1 MSSASAG
8 ASANGGASILK
19 KGLFIGMLVAVISS
33 TLIAP
38 ALALEY
44 TFNGAASGETFY
56 QSTSTDTN
64 YIANNGQITVGTD
77 GTVASGLTGNPS
89 SGPLSSL
96 DLPVGEYPE
105 SYGMATDID
114 IAANSVFPNELGPT
128 TQNGNAYVPTFIPTV
143 DSGALPTG
151 NMYNGLNSMYSTAN
165 PMVVN
170 PSVMPTSVLGAYAAP
185 YGAAAT
191 YGNGV
196 YPGLATNKVAMPTIT
211 TGGAIAHLSIPSI
224 GINSYVYEG
233 TDANTLAKGIGH
245 FDCTSGWNGN
255 IALGAHNRSGI
266 FGKLD
271 QLQAGDLINYKT
283 SYGSLTYQVSSV
295 SQVSTNDTTGLQ
307 QDGTSRLTLYT
318 CVPNQPDLKVCVVA
332 NLVG

>member
-1 MSSASAG
+1 MQRTSF
-8 ASANGGASILK
+8 LK
-19 KGLFIGMLVAVISS
+19 KGLFVGMIVAILAS

-44 TFNGAASGETFY
+44 TFNGDASGATFY

-77 GTVASGLTGNPS
+77 GTVASGLTGNPA
-89 SGPLSSL
+89 SGPLSTL

-105 SYGMATDID
+105 SFGLATDID

-128 TQNGNAYVPTFIPTV
+128 TQNGNVYVPTFIPTV

-165 PMVVN
+165 PMVMN
-170 PSVMPTSVLGAYAAP
+170 PSVMPTNMVGAYTSP
-185 YGAAAT
+185 YGATAA
-191 YGNGV
+191 YGNGA

-211 TGGAIAHLSIPSI
+211 TGGAIARLSIPAI
-224 GINSYVYEG
+224 GVNNYVYEG
-233 TDANTLAKGIGH
+233 TDSNALAKGIGH

-255 IALGAHNRSGI
+255 IALGAHNRTGI

-271 QLQAGDLINYKT
+271 KLQVGDTMTYT
-283 SYGSLTYQVSSV
+283 TGYGTLTYQVSSIT
-295 SQVSTNDTTGLQ
+295 QVSTNDTSGLQ
-307 QDGTSRLTLYT
+307 QDGTNRLTLYT
-318 CVPNQPDLKVCVVA
+318 CVPNQPELKTCVIA

>member
-1 MSSASAG
+1 ML
-8 ASANGGASILK
+8 GGMINMKRAPFLK
-19 KGLFIGMLVAVISS
+19 KGLLAGVMAAVIASS
-33 TLIAP
+33 LTVP
-38 ALALEY
+38 SLALEY
-44 TFNGAASGETFY
+44 TFAGDASGETFY

-64 YIANNGQITVGTD
+64 FIANNGQITVGTD
-77 GTVASGLTGNPS
+77 GTVSSGLTGNPA

-105 SYGMATDID
+105 SYGLATDID

-170 PSVMPTSVLGAYAAP
+170 PSVIPTGVAGGYATT
-185 YGAAAT
+185 YGAAAA
-191 YGNGV
+191 YGNGA
-196 YPGLATNKVAMPTIT
+196 YPGLATNKVSMPTIT
-211 TGGAIAHLSIPSI
+211 TGGAIARLSIPAI
-224 GINSYVYEG
+224 GVNNYVYEG
-233 TDANTLAKGIGH
+233 TDSKALSKGIGH

-255 IALGAHNRSGI
+255 IALGAHNRTGI
-266 FGKLD
+266 FGKLEK
-271 QLQAGDLINYKT
+271 LQVGDLMTYT
-283 SYGSLTYQVSSV
+283 TGYGSLTYQVSNISR
-295 SQVSTNDTTGLQ
+295 VSTNDTSGLQ
-307 QDGTSRLTLYT
+307 QDGSSRLTLYT
-318 CVPNQPDLKVCVVA
+318 CVPNQPSLKVCVVA